1 MKLEDILILAK
12 AGFTAEQIAAL
23 TNEAAPAQPAAPEQ
37 SAAPAQPAAPAA
49 PAQPAAPAAPAPAP
63 AQELPRPSDPNE
75 GYKQMMDAI
84 SELSSTIKASNIMG
98 SSQPAQQSVDD
109 ILASIINPRGS
120 H

>member
-23 TNEAAPAQPAAPEQ
+23 TNEAAPAAPEQ
-37 SAAPAQPAAPAA
+37 PAAPAQPAAFAA

>member
-23 TNEAAPAQPAAPEQ
+23 TNEAAPAAPEQPAA
-37 SAAPAQPAAPAA
+37 SAQPA
-49 PAQPAAPAAPAPAP
+49 PAAPAAPAPAP